1 MNLGNKMETYNT
13 HIEHYHFLKPPGDQF
28 VKQVIFW
35 IMVVLGFLITLSIG
49 MIVINWSLNTP
60 I

>member
-1 MNLGNKMETYNT
+1 MNLGDKMEMYNA
-13 HIEHYHFLKPPGDQF
+13 HIDQYYFLKPPGDQF

-35 IMVVLGFLITLSIG
+35 IMVVLGFLITLSVA